1 MKASSKAENR
11 ELSLWYSNIKKGA
24 IKLPRFQRNE
34 AWDVSRIRSYLN
46 TMIHNLPV
54 GITLILKVGNEEV
67 FESRYLETAIPN
79 NQSEEVEEHLLDGQ
93 QRLTA
98 FWRAINNNYSDVKFF
113 VYFSE
118 FNRRKPDYN
127 KGDIKVI
134 HQFRNRKTNGLLYP
148 LWADSPEDTLHRGC
162 IPLELFRPES
172 IQTEISDWIETA
184 LSGQKPSSDEENY
197 GVKLD
202 AYYRFKENV
211 STKITELREVINHF
225 NLPFLSLPSETSKD
239 LALQV
244 FINMNTNSKPLTTY
258 DIIVAKVEEETGK
271 SLHDLLN
278 SLKHDYPR
286 ISNYGDLEK
295 IILDTGALMQGKLP
309 NNRGQEDMDRKL
321 FVENWKLLSSNLNKM
336 QTLLEEEGVFDRER
350 LPTNAVLSVIAS
362 LYSDIPETGDKSG
375 VAKSILKRYMWRAFF
390 TERYSNSA
398 ASRALV
404 DKTGIKNYLNG
415 NVKDN
420 GEQYALKDIPIF
432 NDSEFPLVSEEQ
444 LMTIGW
450 PKKVTIQ
457 GRGILALASKLGA
470 YDFADDSKI
479 SPNHIKKREYH
490 HIFPGSLVK
499 LTDSDPNLALNC
511 SLITWVTNRNIGNK
525 SPMKYLKERYEM
537 IDEEIVN
544 RRLKSHLIPIEEL
557 SNGGYENLT
566 TDQKSSKIASDYE
579 GFLKARA
586 KLVRQAIDT
595 LSNGETLNLEKI
607 YNEANLPERIDDKV
621 QSIEIIEVKLR
632 DIIYDRLLSK
642 DEANFEIY
650 IGEKSREY
658 IDINISKRLK
668 NFPGETLE
676 QFSSARRKLDFLT
689 LGQLKEII
697 IQKRAWDSFSE
708 VFISKVNLQD
718 RLDKLFVLRNQLA
731 HNNVPNTTMLLDG
744 EASIHWLNEILLD

>member
-1 MKASSKAENR
+1 
-11 ELSLWYSNIKKGA
+11 
-24 IKLPRFQRNE
+24 
-34 AWDVSRIRSYLN
+34 
-46 TMIHNLPV
+46 
-54 GITLILKVGNEEV
+54 
-67 FESRYLETAIPN
+67 
-79 NQSEEVEEHLLDGQ
+79 
-93 QRLTA
+93 
-98 FWRAINNNYSDVKFF
+98 
-113 VYFSE
+113 
-118 FNRRKPDYN
+118 
-127 KGDIKVI
+127 
-134 HQFRNRKTNGLLYP
+134 
-148 LWADSPEDTLHRGC
+148 
-162 IPLELFRPES
+162 
-172 IQTEISDWIETA
+172 
-184 LSGQKPSSDEENY
+184 
-197 GVKLD
+197 
-202 AYYRFKENV
+202 
-211 STKITELREVINHF
+211 
-225 NLPFLSLPSETSKD
+225 
-239 LALQV
+239 
-244 FINMNTNSKPLTTY
+244 
-258 DIIVAKVEEETGK
+258 
-271 SLHDLLN
+271 
-278 SLKHDYPR
+278 
-286 ISNYGDLEK
+286 
-295 IILDTGALMQGKLP
+295 
-309 NNRGQEDMDRKL
+309 MDRKL

-621 QSIEIIEVKLR
+621 QSIEIIEVK
-632 DIIYDRLLSK
+632 
-642 DEANFEIY
+642 F
-650 IGEKSREY
+650 
-658 IDINISKRLK
+658 
-668 NFPGETLE
+668 
-676 QFSSARRKLDFLT
+676 
-689 LGQLKEII
+689 
-697 IQKRAWDSFSE
+697 
-708 VFISKVNLQD
+708 
-718 RLDKLFVLRNQLA
+718 
-731 HNNVPNTTMLLDG
+731 
-744 EASIHWLNEILLD
+744 